1 MFLSID
7 RSLLPIKAH
16 YFLYVAAQA
25 CVLPYLAAVG
35 RSNGI
40 PESNIAYVFTFIPFG
55 AIFVKVVCGYIADK
69 TQNVTAILLVL
80 VLSLF
85 VSDGMVF
92 FSKSVQEPAAPPLV
106 RLSCPLTKVTLDN
119 PFVNCTEL
127 LPPCNVDSCTHNA
140 STEAD
145 VVLYGNVSVVSPASV
160 CSLLQP
166 NVTTVHRALPFEVCR
181 LNCSCFEGG
190 YNAVNY
196 AIYAI
201 FVAISFMTG
210 ATVFVLSDAA
220 VCEKLGD
227 RANCFG
233 KQRMWGTISWG
244 ILSPIAGVAIDAA
257 NTATNGRSKYTPGFY
272 IFATLIIMDMIV
284 LHWTPRLRMGTRSS
298 SFFKDLK
305 TVFGGCEFIVFTVWT
320 CLTGVFFGVQAT
332 YNTWFLEDIGAPKLV
347 IGLGFAIMTL
357 LAELPLLFVAD
368 KILARIGYFSSYCL
382 SFASSA
388 IKLIA
393 YSFLTNPWHALFIDV
408 IGGAAF
414 PLAFASMTVFARENA
429 LQGVSASVLCALN
442 ACFEG
447 VGVVTGNLIGGICFE
462 KFGGKLTYQ
471 YLSVAASLCVVGC
484 ALSGFVVRKLRPR
497 DSLSKPPFYESTGA

>member
-1 MFLSID
+1 MFPSID

-16 YFLYVAAQA
+16 YFIYVAAQA

-40 PESNIAYVFTFIPFG
+40 PESNIAYIFALIPFG

-80 VLSLF
+80 VLSLL
-85 VSDGMVF
+85 VSNGMVF
-92 FSKSVQEPAAPPLV
+92 FGKSVQDPVPPPLA
-106 RLSCPLTKVTLDN
+106 RLSCPLTNVSLDN

-127 LPPCNVDSCTHNA
+127 APPCNLETCAHNA

-145 VVLYGNVSVVSPASV
+145 VVLYGNVSAASSDAV

-166 NVTTVHRALPFEVCR
+166 NDTTLHRAFPFEVCH
-181 LNCSCFEGG
+181 LSCSCFEAS

-196 AIYAI
+196 GIYVV
-201 FVAISFMTG
+201 FVAVSFMTG

-233 KQRMWGTISWG
+233 KQRIWGTISWG

-257 NTATNGRSKYTPGFY
+257 NTATNGHAKYTPGFY
-272 IFATLIIMDMIV
+272 IFAALIVMDMIV
-284 LHWTPRLRMGTRSS
+284 LHWTPRLRMGARSS

-320 CLTGVFFGVQAT
+320 CFTGVFFGVQAA
-332 YNTWFLEDIGAPKLV
+332 YSTWFLEDIGAPKLV

-368 KILARIGYFSSYCL
+368 KILVRIGYFSSYCL

-393 YSFLTNPWHALFIDV
+393 YSFLKNPWHALFIDV

-429 LQGVSASVLCALN
+429 LQGTSASVLCALN

-447 VGVVTGNLIGGICFE
+447 VGVVAGNFIGGICFE

-471 YLSVAASLCVVGC
+471 YLGVASTICVVGC
-484 ALSGFVVRKLRPR
+484 AISGMVVRKLRPR
-497 DSLSKPPFYESTGA
+497 DSLRKSPFYESTGA